1 MIEQYRKNKHPLAA
15 LC

>member
-1 MIEQYRKNKHPLAA
+1 MIEQYRKNKHLLAA